1 VKLEAFLVTAESIVT
16 LAPAPARRA
25 WMERTPQRFANRCLP
40 LMMANQAGWHLSLT
54 EPVEVEWTGDDG
66 LDQVRVLGGDRV
78 RANVASHFGCGV
90 VTFKLPY
97 LFRTEPG
104 FDLLVRGPAN
114 LPKDGIAPLEGL
126 VEADWAVAPF
136 TVNWKITRAR
146 HRVRFDAG
154 EPIALVAPA
163 RRGELEGFSPA
174 LRDLDEDAELGTAY
188 RAWRRG
194 RDAFIED
201 LRALDDKT
209 VKAGWQRD
217 YFLGKGP
224 GDREAPEHRTKM
236 ALGSFVRKAGG

>member
-1 VKLEAFLVTAESIVT
+1 VKLEAFAVTAASIVT
-16 LAPAPARRA
+16 LSPAPARRA
-25 WMERTPQRFANRCLP
+25 WMDRTPQRFANRCLP
-40 LMMANQAGWHLSLT
+40 LMMANQAGWHVSLT

-66 LDQVRVLGGDRV
+66 LDQVSVHGSDLARG
-78 RANVASHFGCGV
+78 NVASHFGCGI
-90 VTFKLPY
+90 VTFKIPY
-97 LFRTEPG
+97 LFRTPPG

-136 TVNWKITRAR
+136 TVNWQITRAR
-146 HRVRFDAG
+146 RSVRFEAG
-154 EPIALVAPA
+154 EPVAMIVPQ
-163 RRGELEGFSPA
+163 RRGELEGFAPA
-174 LRDLDEDAELGTAY
+174 LRDLDDDAELGAAY

-201 LRALDDKT
+201 LRALDGDA

-224 GDREAPEHRTKM
+224 GEREAPEHRTKM
-236 ALGSFVRKAGG
+236 ALGSFERKPRG